1 MAIRRL
7 IVLLMVTAFTLGVVG
22 MSFSAQEIKGT
33 ISKID
38 GDKLTLLDDTGK
50 ERTVTVKDKESLKEV
65 KVGDKVLVKDGKVIR
80 EST

>member
-50 ERTVTVKDKESLKEV
+50 ERTVIVKDKESLKEV